1 MVNLP
6 TKLAYFIVT
15 GGYGEEEMMCFRV
28 SFERKIL
35 ERSVKFF
42 SVLNLRVL

>member
-6 TKLAYFIVT
+6 TKSADF
-15 GGYGEEEMMCFRV
+15 GYGEEEMMCFRV